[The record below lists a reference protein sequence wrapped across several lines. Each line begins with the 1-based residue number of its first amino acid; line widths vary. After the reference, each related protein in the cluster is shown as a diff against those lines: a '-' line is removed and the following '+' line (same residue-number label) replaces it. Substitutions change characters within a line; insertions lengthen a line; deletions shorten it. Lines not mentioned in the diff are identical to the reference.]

1 MIDILGTPASSVAQ
15 ATILHIFLTAVPTA
29 LLSLTDIS
37 ESFDRISYPGSKIW
51 LPHLAMPHLANPLG
65 NEEIDFTKEQFS
77 IWSNGKISHVKES
90 KYSVRYS
97 KFSFST
103 CKIHFLNA

>member
-1 MIDILGTPASSVAQ
+1 MIDILGTQASLAVR
-15 ATILHIFLTAVPTA
+15 ATILHLYKPHLGGFRNIT
-29 LLSLTDIS
+29 

-65 NEEIDFTKEQFS
+65 NEEIDFAKEQFS

-90 KYSVRYS
+90 KYSVQYS
-97 KFSFST
+97 QFHFSLAGF
-103 CKIHFLNA
+103 IF